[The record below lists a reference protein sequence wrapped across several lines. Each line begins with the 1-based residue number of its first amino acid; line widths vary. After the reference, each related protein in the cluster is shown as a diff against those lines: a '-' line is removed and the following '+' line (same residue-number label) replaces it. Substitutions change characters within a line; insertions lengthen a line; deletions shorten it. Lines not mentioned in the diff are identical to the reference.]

1 MKAWIISAG
10 LAIVLGAGTSS
21 AQTAAQTQPANTSS
35 MAVDNKAVV
44 GVWRAQ
50 MGDIPVFTMVIIDEG
65 GGGLSGA
72 IVFYLLRRDI
82 PDQKPTATPGN
93 PEPLLHPAFDGKTL
107 TFQISHRRA
116 HPPRTLNDPP
126 ITLSFKAPEHG
137 KPEIF
142 QFEGQS
148 VTLTRAEY

>member
-1 MKAWIISAG
+1 MNRWIIAAG
-10 LAIVLGAGTSS
+10 LTLVLGAGMCPAQTTVQSQSAPVNSS
-21 AQTAAQTQPANTSS
+21 AAN
-35 MAVDNKAVV
+35 NQAVV

-50 MGDIPVFTMVIIDEG
+50 MGDVPVFTMVITDE

-72 IVFYLLRRDI
+72 IVFYLLRRDS

-126 ITLSFKAPEHG
+126 ITLSFKAPEPG
-137 KPEIF
+137 KPEVF
-142 QFEGQS
+142 QFEGQP
-148 VTLTRAEY
+148 VTMTRAEY